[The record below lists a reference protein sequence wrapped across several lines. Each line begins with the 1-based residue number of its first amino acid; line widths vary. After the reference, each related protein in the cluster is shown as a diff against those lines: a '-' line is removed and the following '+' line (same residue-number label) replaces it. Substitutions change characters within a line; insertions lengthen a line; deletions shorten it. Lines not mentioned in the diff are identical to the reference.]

1 MIIGYAR
8 VSSNHQDTELQMQ
21 ALRAAGCKLIFEE
34 KASGRKTN
42 RPILKKVVEM
52 LEPGDELVIWKLD
65 RIGRNV
71 LHALLTFQSLA
82 ERNVN
87 ICSITD
93 GVDLSTASGRY
104 NFRNILSA
112 AQYESDLSSERT
124 LAGLAVARAKG
135 RIGGRKPK
143 YTDEHWDA
151 FEREIKSGC
160 SHRDI
165 ALKYGVGLSTLYK
178 RYPAQQEHH

>member
-87 ICSITD
+87 IHWFGRSGKTGCGNGGKSDT
-93 GVDLSTASGRY
+93 GYELS
-104 NFRNILSA
+104 
-112 AQYESDLSSERT
+112 
-124 LAGLAVARAKG
+124 GLWA
-135 RIGGRKPK
+135 
-143 YTDEHWDA
+143 
-151 FEREIKSGC
+151 
-160 SHRDI
+160 
-165 ALKYGVGLSTLYK
+165 
-178 RYPAQQEHH
+178 